1 MLPALV
7 GGSVI
12 VSVVLSLPTLGPI
25 LLNSI
30 MMRDT
35 YLAGAII
42 LLLGLLTVIGTSQ
55 TSCLWWSTPE
65 SGSLRSIVH
74 QAPSYAGSRFRGVV
88 LLARVAWEGSF

>member
-42 LLLGLLTVIGTSQ
+42 LLLGLLTVIGILISDIM
-55 TSCLWWSTPE
+55 L
-65 SGSLRSIVH
+65 
-74 QAPSYAGSRFRGVV
+74 VV
-88 LLARVAWEGSF
+88 VDPRIRLYGR